1 VDLSICDVADDY
13 CDIYNACDE
22 YYDIYIYIYDVCDEY
37 YGYIMPVLGILY
49 VENKK
54 IAKVTLLCVFW
65 VGAQQSDQ
73 TSRSE

>member
-1 VDLSICDVADDY
+1 MLVMNIM
-13 CDIYNACDE
+13 IY
-22 YYDIYIYIYDVCDEY
+22 IYIYIYDVCDEY